1 MNKEEE
7 VKTWICAV
15 TGEVWG
21 DSSFAARL
29 KDGTLLCTLINTIKP
44 GSVKK
49 VNKMQ
54 MPFMQMENISSFLR

>member
-1 MNKEEE
+1 VGKEEE
-7 VKTWICAV
+7 VKTWISAV
-15 TGEVWG
+15 TGEAWG
-21 DSSFAARL
+21 NMSFAARL
-29 KDGTLLCTLINTIKP
+29 KDGALLCSLVNAIKP